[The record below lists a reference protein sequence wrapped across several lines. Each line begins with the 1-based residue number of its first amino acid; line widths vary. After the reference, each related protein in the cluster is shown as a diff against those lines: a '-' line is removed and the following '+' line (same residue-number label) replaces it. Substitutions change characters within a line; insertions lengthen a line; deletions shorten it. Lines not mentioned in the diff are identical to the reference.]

1 MTLIDQEIDG
11 EIEIGKEND
20 DNEGMPL
27 LRFHFSLKLFS
38 DEETESKPSNDTKT
52 ENAEGASAEPAKEEE
67 IKQKEWVVNL
77 WLKRQVAEKLPK
89 IKPIPG
95 FCKFFDY
102 LSSWREEK
110 YSTDE
115 PFFHINCSCRF

>member
-20 DNEGMPL
+20 DNEGMTL
-27 LRFHFSLKLFS
+27 LLFQFSGKFL

-52 ENAEGASAEPAKEEE
+52 ENTEGASAEPAKEEE

-95 FCKFFDY
+95 FCKFSIVWENKNFE
-102 LSSWREEK
+102 L
-110 YSTDE
+110 
-115 PFFHINCSCRF
+115 INCFTIQ